1 MRADGLVE
9 PRYRIGR
16 LVLGAVVA
24 LILVYLI
31 LPQFIIVP
39 LAFSDQSY
47 LAFPP
52 TGWSTQ
58 WFARIAEN
66 PAWLQAAINSLII
79 GVPTAL
85 LSMVLG
91 TLAALTVARGGLA
104 TAGIVSTVVVAPMML
119 PHVILA
125 IGLYPVMLQLGFLGT
140 YVAAI
145 IGHTVI
151 GVPLVF
157 ITVNA
162 ALAGYS
168 DALELAAMTL
178 GANPW
183 QSFWKVTFPMIR
195 VGVIVGGI
203 LAFASSFDELMLAL
217 FLTGA
222 GTRTLPRLMWE
233 QLNDYLTPTIAGVA
247 TLVFAFTLLLL
258 VLASTMQARGAR
270 MAKAGLTA
278 WRGRDAG

>member
-1 MRADGLVE
+1 MHTEGVVDN
-9 PRYRIGR
+9 RYRVGR
-16 LVLGAVVA
+16 VLLAGLVA
-24 LILVYLI
+24 LILGYLV

-39 LAFSDQSY
+39 LSFSDQSF

-52 TGWSTQ
+52 TGWSTK

-66 PAWLQAAINSLII
+66 PAWLQAALNSLII
-79 GVPTAL
+79 GVPTAVF
-85 LSMVLG
+85 SMLLG
-91 TLAALTVARGGLA
+91 TLAALAVTRGGM
-104 TAGIVSTVVVAPMML
+104 TGAGLVSAFVVAPMML

-125 IGLYPVMLQLGFLGT
+125 IGLYPVLLGLGLLGS
-140 YVAAI
+140 YGAAI
-145 IGHTVI
+145 IGHTII

-162 ALAGYS
+162 SLAGYS
-168 DALELAAMTL
+168 NALELAAMTL

-183 QSFWKVTFPMIR
+183 HTFWRVTFPLIR
-195 VGVIVGGI
+195 VGVVIGGL
-203 LAFASSFDELMLAL
+203 LAFATSFDELMLAL

-247 TLVFAFTLLLL
+247 TLVFGFTLALLAVAS
-258 VLASTMQARGAR
+258 VLQSRASRVDAA
-270 MAKAGLTA
+270 ASA
-278 WRGRDAG
+278 GRDT